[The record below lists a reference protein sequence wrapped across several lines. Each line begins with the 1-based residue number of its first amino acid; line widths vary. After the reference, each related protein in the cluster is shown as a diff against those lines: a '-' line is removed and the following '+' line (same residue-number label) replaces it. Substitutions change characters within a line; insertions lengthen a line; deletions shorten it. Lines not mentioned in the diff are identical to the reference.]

1 MRLKKLEAMQENWLN
16 NVEKFTEKKRYESK
30 QDRKDE
36 IIKNFN

>member
-1 MRLKKLEAMQENWLN
+1 MRKKKLEAMHENWLN
-16 NVEKFTEKKRYESK
+16 SVEKFSEKKRFDCK